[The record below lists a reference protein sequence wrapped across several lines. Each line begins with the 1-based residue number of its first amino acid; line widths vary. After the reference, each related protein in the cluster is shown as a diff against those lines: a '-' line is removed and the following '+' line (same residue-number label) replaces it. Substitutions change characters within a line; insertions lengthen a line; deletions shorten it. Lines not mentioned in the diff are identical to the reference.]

1 MDRRTTIKGLIVFV
15 SVGFSSFSLYKWVAI
30 NSVADVSQLH
40 HKKAL
45 ISELAEAIIPR
56 TDTPG
61 AKDAQVEDFII
72 EMIKSCTEPK
82 TQHKFLNGLADLEAY
97 VFKNYNR
104 DFIACSKNEKL
115 EILEYFEAKS
125 LYKLKIINKVN
136 NKVFGIPFFTMLKK
150 LTVEGYCTSQ
160 IGSTRGLA
168 YDYIPGTF
176 ASCIPLTKNQKSW
189 ATK

>member
-15 SVGFSSFSLYKWVAI
+15 SVGISSFSFYKWIAV

-40 HKKAL
+40 KKKAL
-45 ISELAEAIIPR
+45 IAELAEVIIPK

-61 AKDAQVEDFII
+61 AKDAQVEDFIVD
-72 EMIKSCTEPK
+72 MMKFCTEPK
-82 TQHKFLNGLADLEAY
+82 NQHNFLNGLADLEIY
-97 VFKNYNR
+97 THKNYNR
-104 DFIACSKNEKL
+104 NFIACSKSEKQ
-115 EILEYFEAKS
+115 EILKYYEAKS
-125 LYKLKIINKVN
+125 LYKLKIISKVN
-136 NKVFGIPFFTMLKK
+136 NKVFGMPFFIILKQ

-160 IGSTRGLA
+160 PGATRGLA
-168 YDYIPGTF
+168 YDYIPGAY

>member
-15 SVGFSSFSLYKWVAI
+15 SVGFSSFSLYKWIVI

-40 HKKAL
+40 QKKAL
-45 ISELAEAIIPR
+45 ISEIAEVIIPR

-72 EMIKSCTEPK
+72 DMIKSCTAPR
-82 TQHKFLNGLADLEAY
+82 TQHKFLNGLADLEEY
-97 VFKNYNR
+97 VSKNYNR
-104 DFIACSKNEKL
+104 DFIACSKSEKL
-115 EILEYFEAKS
+115 EILHYFETKS
-125 LYKLKIINKVN
+125 LYKLKIINKIN
-136 NKVFGIPFFTMLKK
+136 NKVFGVPFFIMFKQ

-160 IGSTRGLA
+160 TGSTKGLA

-176 ASCIPLTKNQKSW
+176 ASCISLTKNQKSW